1 MFQIR
6 HLRWYI
12 ATLLAAASALSYLDR
27 QNLPVAI
34 IDIQKTIPITDKQYS
49 HLSMGF
55 LLAYGVMYA
64 IGGRI
69 LDLLGTR
76 RGYALMIAW
85 WSVATLGLGLVKSVW
100 GLGLGLFMVGLG
112 EGGGFPGSAKAVS
125 EWFPPRERSFAFG
138 IFNTGSSVGAVMAP
152 PLIALIIVVAN
163 WRCVFYFAGILG
175 AVWVAF
181 WWRLYTQPEKHRLIT
196 VAEREYLQTTLAGV
210 PSSSGVDAVK
220 PWGELFRHR
229 QTWGLVLAKLVSDS
243 AWFFYIFWLPKYLSD
258 VCHLDIKHV
267 GYYAW
272 VPYAFAGLGSFSGGW
287 LSSYLIRQNLSVD
300 RSRKLAL
307 GLSAAMMP
315 VSLLIMTS
323 PLRLMILFFGV
334 AFLGHQFWSTILQ
347 TLAADIFPSATV
359 GSVAGIMG
367 AAGSLGALG
376 FNFLV
381 GQVLTYY
388 HNYSRILT
396 TVGFLHPAAFLLILL
411 IVGKIEPLE
420 ANLFWRQRKHD
431 ARSQERTLQR

>member
-12 ATLLAAASALSYLDR
+12 ATLLAAATALSYLDR

-34 IDIQKTIPITDKQYS
+34 IDIQKTIPITDQQYS
-49 HLSMGF
+49 HLSMLF

-64 IGGRI
+64 GGGRI

-85 WSVATLGLGLVKSVW
+85 WSAATLGLGFVNSVW

-125 EWFPPRERSFAFG
+125 EWFPTRERSFAFG
-138 IFNTGSSVGAVMAP
+138 IFNTGSSVGAVAAP
-152 PLIALIIVVAN
+152 PIIAVIILMSS
-163 WRCVFYFAGILG
+163 WRYVFYLAGILG
-175 AVWVAF
+175 AVWLIF
-181 WWRLYTQPEKHRLIT
+181 WWQLYTQPEKHPLIT
-196 VAEREYLQTTLAGV
+196 QAEREYLETALARESTSPKADSV
-210 PSSSGVDAVK
+210 L
-220 PWGELFRHR
+220 PWAEIFRIR
-229 QTWGLVLAKLVSDS
+229 QTWGLILAKLVSDS

-272 VPYAFAGLGSFSGGW
+272 VPYAFAGVGSFVGGW
-287 LSSYLIRQNLSVD
+287 LSSYLIRRQFSVD
-300 RSRKLAL
+300 RSRKIALA
-307 GLSAAMMP
+307 LSAAMMP
-315 VSLLIMTS
+315 VSLLIMAS

-334 AFLGHQFWSTILQ
+334 AFLGHQFWSTIMQ

-367 AAGSLGALG
+367 GAGSLGALG
-376 FNFLV
+376 FNYWV
-381 GQVLTYY
+381 GRVLTHY
-388 HNYSRILT
+388 HSYSSILT
-396 TVGFLHPAAFLLILL
+396 AVGFLHPAAFLLILL
-411 IVGKIEPLE
+411 IVRRIEPL
-420 ANLFWRQRKHD
+420 K
-431 ARSQERTLQR
+431 T